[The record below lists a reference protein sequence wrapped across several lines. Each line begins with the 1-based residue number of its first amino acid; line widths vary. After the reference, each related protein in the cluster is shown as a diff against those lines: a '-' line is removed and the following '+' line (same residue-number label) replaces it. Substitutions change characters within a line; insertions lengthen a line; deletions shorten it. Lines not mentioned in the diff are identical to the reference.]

1 MSKDRVTNNEGNI
14 LLDICKS
21 NNLVILNGRCGDDK
35 YVGAT
40 TFRNCSVIDYSIAS
54 YQSLSHVNNFRIDE
68 VDNLFSDG
76 HSLLTTELNFDNK
89 LKNASKK
96 TCKQNQSKPRWK
108 LEQKSNFVN
117 NLDRNK
123 IADLHS
129 FILDKNLNT
138 DTITKDDINT
148 ICGTISDIF
157 SDSAS
162 VSMSIKINSD

>member
-1 MSKDRVTNNEGNI
+1 MEQCSFLLLRQGYCYAIEQVS

-76 HSLLTTELNFDNK
+76 HSLLTTELNFDNN

-96 TCKQNQSKPRWK
+96 T
-108 LEQKSNFVN
+108 VN
-117 NLDRNK
+117 KIKVNLDGN
-123 IADLHS
+123 
-129 FILDKNLNT
+129 
-138 DTITKDDINT
+138 
-148 ICGTISDIF
+148 
-157 SDSAS
+157 
-162 VSMSIKINSD
+162 